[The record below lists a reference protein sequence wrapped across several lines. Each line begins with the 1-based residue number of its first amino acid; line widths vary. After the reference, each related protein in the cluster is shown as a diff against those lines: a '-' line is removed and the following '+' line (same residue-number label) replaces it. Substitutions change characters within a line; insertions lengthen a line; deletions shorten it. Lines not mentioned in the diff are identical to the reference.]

1 MVMDN
6 MRLHVVTPEGS
17 AFSGEIRSV
26 IVRTTEGD
34 VGILKNHTNFVAAIA
49 YGMLKITDPDGNAR
63 IAACMNGFVSVESE
77 QVRIIATTFESADDL
92 DIERANRAKEDA
104 KARLADSSL
113 TEEEREL
120 ANARRLRAENRI
132 RVYELNQ

>member
-49 YGMLKITDPDGNAR
+49 YGMLKITDVDGNAR
-63 IAACMNGFVSVESE
+63 IAACMNGFVSVEAQ
-77 QVRIIATTFESADDL
+77 QVRIIATTFEFADDL
-92 DIERANRAKEDA
+92 DIERANRAMEEA
-104 KARLADSSL
+104 KTRLSEPSL

>member
-1 MVMDN
+1 MMEN
-6 MRLHVVTPEGS
+6 MKLHVVTPEGC
-17 AFSGEIRSV
+17 AFSGDVRSV

-63 IAACMNGFVSVESE
+63 LAACMNGFVSVEAE
-77 QVRIIATTFESADDL
+77 KVRILATTFEFADEL
-92 DIERANRAKEDA
+92 DVERAKRAKEEA
-104 KARLADSSL
+104 EARLAEASL
-113 TEEEREL
+113 TEEERGL
-120 ANARRLRAENRI
+120 AKARRLRAENRI

>member
-1 MVMDN
+1 MSFK
-6 MRLHVVTPEGS
+6 LEIVTPDGLIYDNDAS
-17 AFSGEIRSV
+17 KV

-77 QVRIIATTFESADDL
+77 QVRIIATTFEFADDL

>member
-17 AFSGEIRSV
+17 AYSGEIRSV

-49 YGMLKITDPDGNAR
+49 YGILKITDPEGNSR

-77 QVRIIATTFESADDL
+77 QVRIIATTFEFADDL

>member
-1 MVMDN
+1 MEN
-6 MRLHVVTPEGS
+6 MKLHIVTPEGS
-17 AFSGEIRSV
+17 AFSGDVRSV

-63 IAACMNGFVSVESE
+63 IAACMNGFVSVEAS
-77 QVRIIATTFESADDL
+77 QVRIIATTFEFADDL
-92 DIERANRAKEDA
+92 DIERAKRAKEEA
-104 KARLADSSL
+104 EARLAEPSL
-113 TEEEREL
+113 TDEEIEL
-120 ANARRLRAENRI
+120 AMSRKQRAENRI

>member
-1 MVMDN
+1 MEN
-6 MRLHVVTPEGS
+6 MKLHVVTPEGA
-17 AFSGEIRSV
+17 AFSGDIRSV

-63 IAACMNGFVSVESE
+63 IAACMNGFVSVEAE
-77 QVRIIATTFESADDL
+77 MVRIIATTFEFADDL
-92 DIERANRAKEDA
+92 DIDRAQRAKEESL
-104 KARLADSSL
+104 ARLADPSI
-113 TEEEREL
+113 TDEEKAL
-120 ANARRLRAENRI
+120 AASRRLRAENRI

>member
-1 MVMDN
+1 MDN

-63 IAACMNGFVSVESE
+63 IAACMNGFVSVEAQ
-77 QVRIIATTFESADDL
+77 QVRIIATTFEFTDDL
-92 DIERANRAKEDA
+92 DIDRANRAKEEA
-104 KARLADSSL
+104 KARLADPTL

-120 ANARRLRAENRI
+120 ANTRRLRAENRI